1 MSRLQK
7 LAQINK
13 LANECLKDGDFV
25 LASRFHNEFMKIA
38 QTPPVPQVPQFPQG
52 DTRRI
57 LRSRVAKGM
66 GLDAGA
72 LDSDI
77 FSNVIRIC
85 DYIRPERL
93 RDPSQPASPN
103 NVMLRSMGGATAENS
118 YADEYWQRCTDS
130 FSMVN
135 SETMMTNFKNK
146 CDFIRK
152 AARSGN
158 MNAILSQF
166 ASA

>member
-1 MSRLQK
+1 MSKFQK

-13 LANECLKDGDFV
+13 IANECVQDGDLE
-25 LASRFHNEFMKIA
+25 LASKFHNEFLKIA
-38 QTPPVPQVPQFPQG
+38 QVPEG
-52 DTRRI
+52 DAGAI
-57 LRSRVAKGM
+57 LKSRVAKGM
-66 GLDAGA
+66 GLDANVA
-72 LDSDI
+72 DAELLA
-77 FSNVIRIC
+77 NVIRVC
-85 DYIRPERL
+85 DYIKPERL

-103 NVMLRSMGGATAENS
+103 NVMLRSMGGATPENS
-118 YADEYWQRCTDS
+118 YADEYWQNCSNS

-135 SETMMTNFKNK
+135 SSTMMGNFKSK

-158 MNAILSQF
+158 VNAVVAQF

>member
-1 MSRLQK
+1 MSNFKK
-7 LAQINK
+7 LAQLNK
-13 LANECLKDGDFV
+13 IANECIKDGDFE
-25 LASRFHNEFMKIA
+25 LAARVHNEFMKIA
-38 QTPPVPQVPQFPQG
+38 QVQQDQVPGG
-52 DTRRI
+52 DAGKI

-66 GLDAGA
+66 GLSAGA

-93 RDPSQPASPN
+93 RNPSQPASTN
-103 NVMLRSMGGATAENS
+103 NVMLRSMAGATPANS
-118 YADEYWQRCTDS
+118 YADDYWANCSNS

-135 SETMMTNFKNK
+135 SSTMMSNFNNK
-146 CDFIRK
+146 CDIIRK
-152 AARSGN
+152 LARAEDI
-158 MNAILSQF
+158 NAVVSQF

>member
-38 QTPPVPQVPQFPQG
+38 QVPGVPGVPGG
-52 DTRRI
+52 DAGRI

-93 RDPSQPASPN
+93 RNPSQPASPN

-130 FSMVN
+130 FNMVN
-135 SETMMTNFKNK
+135 SETMMTNFNNK

-158 MNAILSQF
+158 MNAVLSQF

>member
-1 MSRLQK
+1 MSKFQK

-13 LANECLKDGDFV
+13 IANECVQDGDFE
-25 LASRFHNEFMKIA
+25 LASKFHNEFLKIA
-38 QTPPVPQVPQFPQG
+38 QVPEG
-52 DTRRI
+52 DAGAI
-57 LRSRVAKGM
+57 LKSRVAKGM
-66 GLDAGA
+66 GLDANVA
-72 LDSDI
+72 DAELLA
-77 FSNVIRIC
+77 NVIRVC
-85 DYIRPERL
+85 DYIKPERL

-103 NVMLRSMGGATAENS
+103 NVLLRSMGGATPQNS
-118 YADEYWQRCTDS
+118 YADEYWQNCSNS

-135 SETMMTNFKNK
+135 SPTMMGNFKSK

-158 MNAILSQF
+158 VNAVVAQF

>member
-1 MSRLQK
+1 MSKFQK

-13 LANECLKDGDFV
+13 IANECIQDGDFE
-25 LASRFHNEFMKIA
+25 LASKFHNEFLKIA
-38 QTPPVPQVPQFPQG
+38 QVPEG
-52 DTRRI
+52 DAGAI
-57 LRSRVAKGM
+57 LKSRVAKGM
-66 GLDAGA
+66 GLDA
-72 LDSDI
+72 
-77 FSNVIRIC
+77 NVADAELLANVVRVC
-85 DYIRPERL
+85 DYIKPERL

-103 NVMLRSMGGATAENS
+103 NVLLRSMGGATPQNS
-118 YADEYWQRCTDS
+118 YADEYWQNCSNS

-135 SETMMTNFKNK
+135 SPTMMGNFKSK

-158 MNAILSQF
+158 VNAVVAQF

>member
-1 MSRLQK
+1 MSKFEK
-7 LAQINK
+7 LAAINK
-13 LANECLKDGDFV
+13 IANECVQDGDFV
-25 LASRFHNEFMKIA
+25 LASKFHSQFMKIA
-38 QTPPVPQVPQFPQG
+38 QVPG
-52 DTRRI
+52 DDSGAI

-66 GLDAGA
+66 GLDASV
-72 LDSDI
+72 SDNEMLA
-77 FSNVIRIC
+77 NVVRIC
-85 DYIRPERL
+85 DYIKPERL

-103 NVMLRSMGGATAENS
+103 NVMLRSMAGATPENS
-118 YADEYWQRCTDS
+118 YSDEYWANCSNS

-135 SETMMTNFKNK
+135 SPTMIGNFKNK

-158 MNAILSQF
+158 VNAVVSQF